1 MADPNYSFVKGNVL
15 RSYFQVKSQ
24 GGFISPSVVTCKFQ
38 RDGDG
43 SPTSATVAQDGVGCY
58 HADID
63 TSSLT
68 AGDFSLSWQG
78 TGAAVCKREK
88 RFTLTEALIP

>member
-43 SPTSATVAQDGVGCY
+43 SPMATV
-58 HADID
+58 
-63 TSSLT
+63 SRPPWS
-68 AGDFSLSWQG
+68 
-78 TGAAVCKREK
+78 E
-88 RFTLTEALIP
+88 